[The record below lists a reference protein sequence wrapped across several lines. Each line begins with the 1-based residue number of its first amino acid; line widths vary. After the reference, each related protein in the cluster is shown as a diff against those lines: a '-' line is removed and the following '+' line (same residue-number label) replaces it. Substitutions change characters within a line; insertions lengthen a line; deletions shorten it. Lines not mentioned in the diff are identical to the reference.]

1 MSSELTITCNWP
13 NYKIRLDFLGKTPK
27 DSMIKKNHV
36 IYREL
41 LDKQYDVFKM
51 ELDISPT

>member
-27 DSMIKKNHV
+27 DSTIKKNHV

-51 ELDISPT
+51 EIDISPT